1 MVSALRSFFSF
12 YSFFPFWYSS
22 LVNVTAEEFQAKRN
36 TLVPCFRND
45 ADKSGNDGWV
55 KKVLRMSF
63 GVTISFK
70 NLVYHGG
77 FLPVGFPFH
86 ALITVLDAVALHIH
100 FRGQRLTA
108 LCDNGGY
115 LLDFEQID
123 L

>member
-45 ADKSGNDGWV
+45 ADKSGNDGRV

-63 GVTISFK
+63 GITISFK
-70 NLVYHGG
+70 NLKGKHDKNCQHLHHG
-77 FLPVGFPFH
+77 H
-86 ALITVLDAVALHIH
+86 
-100 FRGQRLTA
+100 
-108 LCDNGGY
+108 
-115 LLDFEQID
+115 
-123 L
+123 